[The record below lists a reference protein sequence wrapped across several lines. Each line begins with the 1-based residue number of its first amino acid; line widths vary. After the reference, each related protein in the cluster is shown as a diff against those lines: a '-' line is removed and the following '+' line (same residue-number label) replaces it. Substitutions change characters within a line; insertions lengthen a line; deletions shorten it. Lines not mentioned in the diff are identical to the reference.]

1 MKLTEFLS
9 SGRTTLSF
17 EIFPPKV
24 SDSEETYR
32 NIRQA
37 ASDISELKPDF
48 MSVTCGAGGGASKQT
63 LPMAQFLLEQS
74 GITPIAHLTCVSSTR
89 ASVRE
94 QVAAM
99 KAAGIENVLALR
111 GDLPKDGDYARD
123 YTYASELV
131 ADIRAQSDL
140 CIGGA
145 CYPEGHVESETLSGD
160 VRHLKEKVET
170 GCDFLTSQMFFD
182 NRMFYDFLDRIHA
195 AGITVPV
202 LAGIMPVTNAK
213 VIKRACALSGASLPQ
228 AFRYIIERF
237 GDDPVS
243 MQQAGI
249 AYATAQIVDL
259 LAHGVRH
266 IHLYTMNKPAVA
278 AAIKDNISALLT

>member
-1 MKLTEFLS
+1 MKLTELLS

-24 SDSEETYR
+24 SDSEETYQ
-32 NIRQA
+32 NIRRA
-37 ASDISELKPDF
+37 AFDITKLRPDF

-63 LPMAQFLLEQS
+63 LPMAQFLLDQG

-89 ASVRE
+89 ESVKE

-111 GDLPKDGDYARD
+111 GDLPKDGACCRDYA
-123 YTYASELV
+123 YASELV
-131 ADIRAQSDL
+131 ADIREQSDL

-145 CYPEGHVESETLSGD
+145 CYPEGHVESDTLTED
-160 VRHLKEKVET
+160 VRYLKEKVDS
-170 GCDFLTSQMFFD
+170 GCDFLTTQMFFD

-195 AGITVPV
+195 AGISVPV

-237 GDDPVS
+237 GADPVS

-259 LAHGVRH
+259 LAHGVKH

-278 AAIKDNISALLT
+278 AAIQENIASLIK